1 MMFAASCPE
10 MRNNMKENIVLY
22 ITGLHSTGSDDDS
35 VEMIYAGKHYFRNGK
50 HFIKYQESL
59 EDGLLTDNMIKI
71 SPKEVELVKKGPMT
85 TNMLFTIGEKNLSYY
100 DTPFGSMTMGIDT
113 SDMCITENDGEM
125 NVDIHYNLEMNGN
138 HVAKSHV
145 VIKVREET
153 QE

>member
-10 MRNNMKENIVLY
+10 MRNNMKENIVIY

-113 SDMCITENDGEM
+113 SDMCITENDENFCYCVLRTSDGF
-125 NVDIHYNLEMNGN
+125 IP
-138 HVAKSHV
+138 
-145 VIKVREET
+145 
-153 QE
+153 

>member
-10 MRNNMKENIVLY
+10 MRNNMKENIVIY

-71 SPKEVELVKKGPMT
+71 SPKEVELVKKGPIPPT
-85 TNMLFTIGEKNLSYY
+85 CCSPSGKRT
-100 DTPFGSMTMGIDT
+100 
-113 SDMCITENDGEM
+113 
-125 NVDIHYNLEMNGN
+125 
-138 HVAKSHV
+138 
-145 VIKVREET
+145 
-153 QE
+153 